1 MTTLESVAH
10 ILLCMRWPKSNATCS
25 WKMLHRK
32 LITLNSEGV
41 ASSLN
46 SKQSV
51 SHSAKESLKHPP
63 QTTTVCKECQSEYEK
78 SKAKTKDKDL
88 LSYRDGPHS
97 SAMKASSQH
106 FAKYV
111 IRCLR
116 PLPHLSSEA
125 TKDPDV
131 NPGQRLGTNV
141 THGSIWC

>member
-10 ILLCMRWPKSNATCS
+10 ILLCMKWPKSDARCS

-41 ASSLN
+41 TFSLN
-46 SKQSV
+46 SKQSFCKGEFKT
-51 SHSAKESLKHPP
+51 SPLKQQQFAKNAN
-63 QTTTVCKECQSEYEK
+63 QSRKK
-78 SKAKTKDKDL
+78 SKAEKKDKDL
-88 LSYRDGPHS
+88 LSYRDGPHN

-111 IRCLR
+111 IHCLH
-116 PLPHLSSEA
+116 PLPQPSSEA

-131 NPGQRLGTNV
+131 TPGQRLGTNV